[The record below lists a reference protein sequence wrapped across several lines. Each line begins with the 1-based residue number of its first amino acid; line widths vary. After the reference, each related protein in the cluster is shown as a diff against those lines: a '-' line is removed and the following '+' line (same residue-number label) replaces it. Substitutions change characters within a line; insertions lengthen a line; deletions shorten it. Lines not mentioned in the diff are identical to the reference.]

1 MFGLIIG
8 VVTAVAFPIVAVM
21 VHQSRD
27 RMRNRRAG
35 RRRTDK
41 IRL

>member
-1 MFGLIIG
+1 MFGFLIG
-8 VVTAVAFPIVAVM
+8 VGAAVAFPIVAVI
-21 VHQSRD
+21 VHQGRD
-27 RMRNRRAG
+27 RRRNRRAG

>member
-1 MFGLIIG
+1 MLGLIFG
-8 VVTAVAFPIVAVM
+8 VGAAVAFPILAVM
-21 VHQSRD
+21 VHQRRD